1 VVQDGHGVVVTD
13 AVAEGEDEDAFAEG
27 EDEDAFAEGED
38 EDEDDA
44 EVLTVGVPLGSPDG
58 RAEYP
63 GVDGAGTVVA
73 VAAVDLV
80 LDGTAEAG
88 PVVGVAAGWA
98 VPGAPRP
105 ASTAQAP
112 APPSPNAAAVTA
124 SPTAI
129 RRSRELGGLES
140 QDHMPAGYR
149 VPHAL
154 GGTGRQAASD
164 GPVFW

>member
-27 EDEDAFAEGED
+27 EDED
-38 EDEDDA
+38 DA
-44 EVLTVGVPLGSPDG
+44 EVLTVGVPLGSLDG

-63 GVDGAGTVVA
+63 GVEGAGTVVA

-80 LDGTAEAG
+80 LDGTAEAR
-88 PVVGVAAGWA
+88 PVVAVAAGWA

-129 RRSRELGGLES
+129 RRSGELGGLES

-149 VPHAL
+149 VPR
-154 GGTGRQAASD
+154 GCVRTQNRMGRRPRPRS
-164 GPVFW
+164 GWVTLWSRW